1 MKSSATPRLEG
12 RTRRH
17 LRIRKKVKGTAERPR
32 LTVFRSL
39 NHIYAQLVDDL
50 SGRTILTVS
59 SLDKDV
65 ASRLQAVKGKIAAGK
80 AVGTHLAAKAK
91 EKGIAR
97 VCFDRSGYLYHG
109 RVKAVADGAR
119 EGGLNF

>member
-1 MKSSATPRLEG
+1 M
-12 RTRRH
+12 RRQV
-17 LRIRKKVKGTAERPR
+17 RIRKKVKGTAERPR

-59 SLDKDV
+59 SLDK
-65 ASRLQAVKGKIAAGK
+65 AVVPKGDAKGKLDASKRVGKQIAA
-80 AVGTHLAAKAK
+80 LAK
-91 EKGIAR
+91 EKGIAA

>member
-1 MKSSATPRLEG
+1 MKAKAKPRLEG
-12 RTRRH
+12 RKRRH
-17 LRIRKKVKGTAERPR
+17 MRIRRKVSGTAERPR

-50 SGRTILTVS
+50 AGRTVLTVS
-59 SLDKDV
+59 SRDKDL
-65 ASRLQAVKGKIAAGK
+65 AAALGATKGKVAASK
-80 AVGTHLAAKAK
+80 AVGKHLAEKAK

-97 VCFDRSGYLYHG
+97 VCFDRGGYLYHG
-109 RVKAVADGAR
+109 RVKAIADGAR

>member
-1 MKSSATPRLEG
+1 M
-12 RTRRH
+12 
-17 LRIRKKVKGTAERPR
+17 RIRKKVLGTAERPR

-50 SGRTILTVS
+50 DGRTIITVS
-59 SLDKDV
+59 SRDKDI
-65 ASRLQAVKGKIAAGK
+65 APKLEAMKGKIEAGK
-80 AVGTHLAAKAK
+80 MVGKELASKAK